1 GHLVDVN
8 CAALPHDMVESLL
21 FGHRRGAFTGAVD
34 SKVGHVE
41 RSDGGTLFLD
51 ELESIAP
58 DAQGKLLRVL
68 ETGQVQP
75 LGAPAKQRV
84 DLRVVS
90 AVQDDIGEALAS
102 GRFRRDLFPRVA
114 RVVIALPP
122 RAARP
127 EDVVPLAQYFAGLG
141 RQQLEPEAARVL
153 LNYAW
158 PGNVRELRLA
168 IERAGQIGGNGSISA
183 DALKEAIDLG
193 SVAQPVAAG
202 YSDERT
208 PLLKM
213 CEAQHWN
220 AAAIAGALGIS
231 RTTLH
236 RRLREFGIS
245 IRRAK
250 KYHLLPHCAEQSE
263 LVGPSTAHDP

>member
-75 LGAPAKQRV
+75 LGAPAKRRV

-90 AVQDDIGEALAS
+90 AVQDDIGEALSS
-102 GRFRRDLFPRVA
+102 GRFRRDLFQRVA
-114 RVVIALPP
+114 GVVIGLPP
-122 RAARP
+122 LASRP
-127 EDVVPLAQYFAGLG
+127 EDVVPLAKYFADLAC
-141 RQQLEPEAARVL
+141 QHLDADAVRVL
-153 LNYAW
+153 LNYPW

-168 IERAGQIGGNGSISA
+168 IERAGQLGANGNIAASA
-183 DALKEAIDLG
+183 VAEAIELG
-193 SVAQPVAAG
+193 SVAQPMVAG
-202 YSDERT
+202 LSEERT
-208 PLLKM
+208 RLFRT
-213 CEAQHWN
+213 CEAQQWN
-220 AAAIAGALGIS
+220 SVAIARTLGIS

-236 RRLREFGIS
+236 RRLRELGLS
-245 IRRAK
+245 LRQGK
-250 KYHLLPHCAEQSE
+250 KYHFVPRCA
-263 LVGPSTAHDP
+263 